1 MSKVAASNP
10 PAIRLVGSGRHQPGT
25 RLALARLRISCTAAL
40 LSLVA
45 LMAVS
50 ASLAQD
56 PTQASAVL
64 TLGSEIV
71 IAGDGASAVGGQVT
85 IDQAGTYVL
94 RGELEDGMIEVRA
107 PSADVT
113 LVLDGVDIVNSS
125 GPAIL
130 FSQAASATVYLAD
143 GSDNYLQDGGAS
155 EFDAAL
161 YSATSLVI
169 DGSGSLEVHAVYE
182 GISSTMHIDFQGGT
196 VRIWAGE
203 DGVNANN
210 DGVSQINVSGGYLF
224 VASEEGDG
232 IDSNGTITISGGTV
246 ITHGALVDAN
256 SGLDADGGVTISGGL
271 VISAGGSMMGGVTTQ
286 GSQSAVSVDF
296 AATQRAGTLVVIL
309 DAQGEQVLAFAPAI
323 DFQQLILGSPDL
335 VQGASYTVYAGG
347 AASGAATDGLY
358 SETAAETGTL
368 AATVTAG
375 SDTGGFGPGA
385 PGGMAPGGRPGRP

>member
-1 MSKVAASNP
+1 MSKVAASSP
-10 PAIRLVGSGRHQPGT
+10 PAVRQLGSGRHQPGT
-25 RLALARLRISCTAAL
+25 RLARLRTSCAAVL

-50 ASLAQD
+50 ACLAQD
-56 PTQASAVL
+56 LTQASAVV
-64 TLGSEIV
+64 TLGREIV
-71 IAGDGASAVGGQVT
+71 IEGDGASAVGSHVT
-85 IDQAGTYVL
+85 IAQAGTYVV
-94 RGELEDGMIEVRA
+94 RGELDDGMIEVRA
-107 PSADVT
+107 PGSDVT
-113 LVLDGVDIVNSS
+113 LVLDGVHIVNGS

-182 GISSTMHIDFQGGT
+182 GISSTMHIDFLGGT

-224 VASEEGDG
+224 VATEEGDG

-256 SGLDADGGVTISGGL
+256 SGLDADGSVTISGGL
-271 VISAGGSMMGGVTTQ
+271 VISAGGSMMGGITSQ
-286 GSQSAVSVDF
+286 GGQSVISVDF
-296 AATQRAGTLVVIL
+296 ASTQSAGTLVVIL

-323 DFQQLILGSPDL
+323 DFQQLILSSPDV

-347 AASGAATDGLY
+347 VAGGAATDGLY

-368 AATVTAG
+368 VTTVTAG
-375 SDTGGFGPGA
+375 SNTGGFGPGA
-385 PGGMAPGGRPGRP
+385 PGGAAPGGRPGRP